1 MPNDSV
7 TKLGDINVKA
17 RAGSRGPRSA
27 CLVEH
32 SANSG
37 GQAITRAGY
46 ERVDGLQDA
55 YIAASPIERAGDPGG
70 RPARGGEH
78 AARAARPAHEHE
90 YEHEGFPGSFPG
102 PDGSLIKS
110 LG

>member
-7 TKLGDINVKA
+7 TDLGHINVKA

-32 SANSG
+32 SANSC

-90 YEHEGFPGSFPG
+90 HEGFPGSLPG

-110 LG
+110 LA